1 MNQTLLS
8 RFLDDIQAGRAFDEV
23 LLWQIFALVAC
34 LVVSW
39 AVARVVRDRLL
50 AHNSGLRIFRAGV
63 EAFARIGWP
72 LLALVLIAIVR
83 PVLGQWQEV
92 SLLSLAIPLV
102 GSFALIRM
110 VFHILR
116 RAFARGGRAGA
127 FLLVSETVIATL
139 VWGGVALYITGLWPE
154 VRAFLASVPVPLGR
168 SPTSL
173 LVVLQALVSVFITL
187 LVALWVGTLL
197 EDRLMRMDS
206 VHTSL
211 RAVLARLGRGVLILV
226 AVLASLSIVGIDLT
240 VLSVFGGALGVGL
253 GLGLQ
258 RLASSYVSGFV
269 ILLERSLTLGD
280 VVTVD
285 KFSGMVTRINTRYT
299 VVRSMDGTETVIPND
314 MLVSAPMQNS
324 SLSDR
329 NVRLATKLVVSYQ
342 TDIDACLQ
350 LLCDTAASF
359 PRVLKDPAP
368 RALLTRFEA
377 DGFEV
382 ELGFWI
388 GDPEN
393 GRGALLSD
401 VNRAIWRA
409 FQERGIEIPY
419 PQRELRILNNPWMH
433 GPSGE
438 THAAAAKTT

>member
-8 RFLDDIQAGRAFDEV
+8 RFLDDLDAGRAFDEV
-23 LLWQIFALVAC
+23 LLWQISALVAC
-34 LVVSW
+34 LVISW
-39 AVARVVRDRLL
+39 AIARLVRDRLV
-50 AHNSGLRIFRAGV
+50 ARDSGLRIFRAGI
-63 EAFARIGWP
+63 EAFARISWP
-72 LLALVLIAIVR
+72 LLALALIAVAR
-83 PVLGQWQEV
+83 PILAQWQEV

-110 VFHILR
+110 VFHVLR

-127 FLLVSETVIATL
+127 FLLLSETVVATL

-154 VRAFLASVPVPLGR
+154 VRDFLDGVLVPIGR
-168 SPTSL
+168 TPTSL

-187 LVALWVGTLL
+187 LAALWIGTLL
-197 EDRLMRMDS
+197 EERLMRMNN

-211 RAVLARLGRGVLILV
+211 RAVLARLGRGILILV
-226 AVLASLSIVGIDLT
+226 AVLASLAMVGIDLT

-285 KFSGMVTRINTRYT
+285 KYSGMVTRINTRYT
-299 VVRSMDGTETVIPND
+299 VIRSMDGTETVVPND

-329 NVRLATKLVVSYQ
+329 NVRLSTKVVVGYQ
-342 TDIDACLQ
+342 TDIDACLD
-350 LLCDTAASF
+350 LLVNVAAGF
-359 PRVLKDPAP
+359 PRVLKDPPP

-393 GRGALLSD
+393 GRGNLLSD

-409 FQERGIEIPY
+409 FQQHRIEIPY
-419 PQRELRILNNPWMH
+419 PQRELRF
-433 GPSGE
+433 SGSPAFRV
-438 THAAAAKTT
+438 AAGSQVDDVKTT